1 MLAQELHKT
10 LIKKFKRKKNYVRF
24 SDNTWAADLAE
35 MRPLSS
41 SNRGMKYLLREI
53 DVFTKYAWGK
63 PLNDKKSKIVLN
75 GFIGIVNE
83 SKRKPNKLSGN
94 QGREFYNKLMQERL
108 DNNDVLMYSRYNEGK
123 SVVAERF
130 IGNLERK
137 ISEKND
143 S

>member
-1 MLAQELHKT
+1 M
-10 LIKKFKRKKNYVRF
+10 
-24 SDNTWAADLAE
+24 
-35 MRPLSS
+35 
-41 SNRGMKYLLREI
+41 
-53 DVFTKYAWGK
+53 
-63 PLNDKKSKIVLN
+63 NDEKSKIVLN

-130 IGNLERK
+130 IRNLKRK